1 MLPEGFEV
9 CYVGGIQLEREV
21 NRLLLR
27 DNANN
32 DRLLKTYKVQL
43 PTQLPY
49 YLLEHVKTRCVSVLK
64 REQAKEY
71 MKEEEKMINKKFQ
84 LNYGRAF
91 HWFPYLQVSMHT
103 RFMAGEVFFGD
114 TEIEEPNLA
123 HGILS
128 SVMRVSCTYLMVACS
143 LSMKPGLKCLKI

>member
-1 MLPEGFEV
+1 M
-9 CYVGGIQLEREV
+9 GGIQLEREV

-103 RFMAGEVFFGD
+103 RFMAGEVFYGD
-114 TEIEEPNLA
+114 TELEEPNLA
-123 HGILS
+123 HGILN
-128 SVMRVSCTYLMVACS
+128 SVMRVSFSGLKVVCS
-143 LSMKPGLKCLKI
+143 LSMNQGQKCSEI